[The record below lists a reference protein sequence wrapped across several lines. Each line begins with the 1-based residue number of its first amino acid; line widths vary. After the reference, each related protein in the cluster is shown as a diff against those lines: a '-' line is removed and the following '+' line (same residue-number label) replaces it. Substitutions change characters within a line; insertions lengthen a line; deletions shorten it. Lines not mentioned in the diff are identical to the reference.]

1 MFYPIFMN
9 KGVGL
14 RNKNAVF
21 LHDFSPIFL
30 KPISNRLTICVFA
43 DLTRKLILHI

>member
-1 MFYPIFMN
+1 MN

-21 LHDFSPIFL
+21 LHDFSPIFR
-30 KPISNRLTICVFA
+30 KPISNLLTICVFA
-43 DLTRKLILHI
+43 GLTRKLILYI